1 MSYSI
6 FKNISDG
13 CIDVHSGGVDLRLP
27 HHTNEMAQSE
37 AFMKCKCVV
46 RERGEG

>member
-13 CIDVHSGGVDLRLP
+13 CIDAHSGGVDLRLP

-37 AFMKCKCVV
+37 AFMKCKCVAS
-46 RERGEG
+46 ERGEG

>member
-6 FKNISDG
+6 FKNISNG

-37 AFMKCKCVV
+37 AFMKCTC
-46 RERGEG
+46 GE